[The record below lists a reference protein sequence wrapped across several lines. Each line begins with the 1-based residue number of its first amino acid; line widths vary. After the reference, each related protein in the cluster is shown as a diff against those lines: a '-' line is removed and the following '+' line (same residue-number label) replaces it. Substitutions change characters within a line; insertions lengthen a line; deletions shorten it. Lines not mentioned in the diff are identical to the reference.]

1 MHQIYSSLQGGGCC
15 LPLTNWMIE
24 NHLALYLAK
33 YTWSTLQ
40 RTSLRFIR
48 CHVVGFF
55 CKHEV
60 RQDVLVNK
68 IHLFRVVADPFLSL
82 ELATMARTSFY
93 PLRVKETQSAICN
106 LQFFRCRGWRI
117 ISLIVFIVV
126 PDA

>member
-1 MHQIYSSLQGGGCC
+1 M
-15 LPLTNWMIE
+15 P
-24 NHLALYLAK
+24 
-33 YTWSTLQ
+33 
-40 RTSLRFIR
+40 R
-48 CHVVGFF
+48 CWFF

-106 LQFFRCRGWRI
+106 FFA
-117 ISLIVFIVV
+117 VV
-126 PDA
+126 VGGLFP